1 MDSSRHDSRQRC
13 FLFLLSSLLVL
24 GAPRDVHAAPASP
37 KPGSMNSSTRATQ
50 TVPPP
55 KVLTTQWDA
64 AHSKAL
70 PLAPLVRHGD
80 VEKHLKALRERAP
93 DLFQLEV
100 VGHSV
105 EGRALYHVSLG
116 TGARHVL
123 LWSQMHGD
131 EPTATTALLDFLEHV
146 RTHRQEPW
154 VARML
159 GELTLHAVPL
169 LNPDGA
175 ERFQRRNAQGIDINR
190 DALALQTPEAR
201 ALKGLRDRLQPF
213 IGFNLHNQS
222 WRHSVGRTG
231 RPASISLLAAA
242 FDEKR
247 SDNPGRLLAK
257 KVCAVIR
264 DAVEALAPGQV
275 GRYDDSFEV
284 RAFGDNMTRWGTPS
298 VLIETGAW
306 PSRTPDEPLVRLNFV
321 ALATALDALATG
333 AAEKADVARY
343 DSIPENIGTGLV
355 HTLLKDVGLFGADG
369 KPFTADVGIAVSREV
384 RRQGHQLVLDHVG
397 KVEELGDLRVLG
409 ALETVEGAGL
419 FAVPLAGRTAKE
431 GDTLRLE
438 KPAKDAVEMGQSGE
452 LLLLKPLEPA
462 STYRVERVI
471 RFDW

>member
-1 MDSSRHDSRQRC
+1 M
-13 FLFLLSSLLVL
+13 
-24 GAPRDVHAAPASP
+24 
-37 KPGSMNSSTRATQ
+37 SSTPPVPSQA
-50 TVPPP
+50 VPPP
-55 KVLTTQWDA
+55 KVLAERWSEV
-64 AHSKAL
+64 HSKAL
-70 PLAPLVRHGD
+70 PVAPLVRHGD
-80 VEKHLKALRERAP
+80 VEKYLKDLRERAP
-93 DLFQLEV
+93 DLFGLEV

-131 EPTATTALLDFLEHV
+131 EPTATTALLDFFEYV

-201 ALKGLRDRLQPF
+201 ALKGLRDRLKPF

-222 WRHSVGRTG
+222 WRHAVGRTG
-231 RPASISLLAAA
+231 RPASISVLAAA

-257 KVCAVIR
+257 KVCGVIR
-264 DAVEALAPGQV
+264 DAVETLAPGQV
-275 GRYDDSFEV
+275 GRYDDSFET
-284 RAFGDNMTRWGTPS
+284 RAFGDNMTRWGTAT

-306 PSRTPDEPLVRLNFV
+306 TSMPPDEPLVQLNFV

-333 AAEKADVARY
+333 RAAEADLARY
-343 DSIPENIGTGLV
+343 DSIPENLSSGLV
-355 HTLLKDVGLFGADG
+355 QVLLKDVGLFGADG
-369 KPFTADVGIAVSREV
+369 KPFTADVGIAVTREV
-384 RRQGHQLVLDHVG
+384 HRKDGQLTLVHVG

-409 ALETVEGAGL
+409 AVETVEGKGL
-419 FAVPLAGRTAKE
+419 FAVPLTGHAAKE

-438 KPAKDAVEMGQSGE
+438 KPGRDVIELRQSGE
-452 LLLLKPLEPA
+452 LMLLKPQGAA
-462 STYRVERVI
+462 STYRVERI
-471 RFDW
+471 LRF

>member
-1 MDSSRHDSRQRC
+1 MRADKDTVMGSVRHDLQNRR
-13 FLFLLSSLLVL
+13 LLLLLSSLLLL
-24 GAPRDVHAAPASP
+24 GARNPMH
-37 KPGSMNSSTRATQ
+37 STS
-50 TVPPP
+50 VIPPP
-55 KVLTTQWDA
+55 KVLAAQWSDV
-64 AHSKAL
+64 HSKEL
-70 PLAPLVRHGD
+70 PLPPLVRHGD

-93 DLFQLEV
+93 DLFLLEV

-131 EPTATTALLDFLEHV
+131 EPTATTALLDFLEYV

-154 VARML
+154 VARLL

-201 ALKGLRDRLQPF
+201 ALKALRDRLQPF
-213 IGFNLHNQS
+213 IGFNLHNQG
-222 WRHSVGRTG
+222 WRHAVGRTG
-231 RPASISLLAAA
+231 RPASISVLAAA
-242 FDEKR
+242 FDERR

-257 KVCAVIR
+257 KVCGVIR
-264 DAVEALAPGQV
+264 DAVESLAPGQV

-333 AAEKADVARY
+333 RAEQADVARY
-343 DSIPENIGTGLV
+343 ETIPENNSSGLV
-355 HTLLKDVGLFGADG
+355 HLLLKDVGLFGAG
-369 KPFTADVGIAVSREV
+369 GRPFTADVGIAVTREV
-384 RRQGHQLVLDHVG
+384 RRQGTQLILDHVG

-409 ALETVEGAGL
+409 AIETVEGAGL
-419 FAVPLAGRTAKE
+419 FAVPLAGRTVKE
-431 GDTLRLE
+431 GDTVRLD
-438 KPAKDAVEMGQSGE
+438 KPGAQPVEPGQLAE
-452 LLLLKPLEPA
+452 LMLLKPLEQA
-462 STYRVERVI
+462 SSYRVEHVI

>member
-1 MDSSRHDSRQRC
+1 MGSVRQNSRPRH
-13 FLFLLSSLLVL
+13 FLLLLSSLLLL
-24 GAPRDVHAAPASP
+24 GAAPSQTPMSTSP
-37 KPGSMNSSTRATQ
+37 ATPSKAI
-50 TVPPP
+50 PPP
-55 KVLTTQWDA
+55 KALA
-64 AHSKAL
+64 AAWPEVHSKAL
-70 PLAPLVRHGD
+70 PVAPLVRHGD

-105 EGRALYHVSLG
+105 EGRALYHLALG

-131 EPTATTALLDFLEHV
+131 EPTATSALLDFFEYV

-159 GELTLHAVPL
+159 TELTLHAVPL

-201 ALKGLRDRLQPF
+201 TLKALRDRLKPF

-222 WRHSVGRTG
+222 WRHAVGRTG

-264 DAVEALAPGQV
+264 DAMETLAPGQV
-275 GRYDDSFEV
+275 GRYDDSFES

-306 PSRTPDEPLVRLNFV
+306 TSMPPDDPLVQLNFV

-333 AAEKADVARY
+333 KAATADVARY
-343 DSIPENIGTGLV
+343 DSIPENLGSGLV
-355 HTLLKDVGLFGADG
+355 QVLLKDVGLFGADG
-369 KPFTADVGIAVSREV
+369 NPFTADVGIAVTREV
-384 RRQGHQLVLDHVG
+384 RRQGGGLSLVHVA

-409 ALETVEGAGL
+409 AIETVDGKGL
-419 FAVPLAGRTAKE
+419 FAVPLAGHTVKQ

-438 KPAKDAVEMGQSGE
+438 KPGKDVVETGQSGE
-452 LLLLKPLEPA
+452 LMLLKPQGPA
-462 STYRVERVI
+462 STYRVERII
-471 RFDW
+471 RFDG

>member
-1 MDSSRHDSRQRC
+1 MGADKDTVMGFVRRDLRPRHS
-13 FLFLLSSLLVL
+13 LWLLSSLFLAL
-24 GAPRDVHAAPASP
+24 NSMASSSPSAPSQAI
-37 KPGSMNSSTRATQ
+37 
-50 TVPPP
+50 PPP
-55 KVLTTQWDA
+55 RVLA
-64 AHSKAL
+64 AAWSDVHSKAL
-70 PLAPLVRHGD
+70 PPPPLVRHGD
-80 VEKHLKALRERAP
+80 VEKHLQALQKKAP
-93 DLFQLEV
+93 DLFGLEV

-131 EPTATTALLDFLEHV
+131 EPTATTALLDLFEYI

-154 VARML
+154 VARLL

-201 ALKGLRDRLQPF
+201 ALKGLRDRLRPF
-213 IGFNLHNQS
+213 IGFNLHNQG
-222 WRHSVGRTG
+222 WRHAVGRTG
-231 RPASISLLAAA
+231 RPASISVLAAA
-242 FDEKR
+242 FDEAR

-333 AAEKADVARY
+333 KATQADVARY
-343 DSIPENIGTGLV
+343 ESIPENASSGLV
-355 HTLLKDVGLFGADG
+355 YLLVKDVGLFGAGG
-369 KPFTADVGIAVSREV
+369 KPFTADVGIAVTREV
-384 RRQGHQLVLDHVG
+384 RRQGGRLVLDHVG
-397 KVEELGDLRVLG
+397 KVEELGDLRTLG
-409 ALETVEGAGL
+409 AIETVEGAGL

-431 GDTLRLE
+431 GDTLRLDM
-438 KPAKDAVEMGQSGE
+438 PGAHPVEPGQSGD
-452 LLLLKPLEPA
+452 LMLLKPQGEA
-462 STYRVERVI
+462 STYRVERLI

>member
-1 MDSSRHDSRQRC
+1 MS
-13 FLFLLSSLLVL
+13 
-24 GAPRDVHAAPASP
+24 A
-37 KPGSMNSSTRATQ
+37 SSTGDAQ
-50 TVPPP
+50 AIPPP
-55 KVLTTQWDA
+55 RELSTQWSG

-70 PLAPLVRHGD
+70 PVAPLVRHPD
-80 VEKHLKALRERAP
+80 VEKHLKALHERAP

-131 EPTATTALLDFLEHV
+131 EPTATTALLDFLEYV

-159 GELTLHAVPL
+159 KELTLHAMPL

-222 WRHSVGRTG
+222 WRHAVGRTG
-231 RPASISLLAAA
+231 QPASISLLAAA

-264 DAVEALAPGQV
+264 DAVEELAPGKV
-275 GRYDDSFEV
+275 GRYDDSFEA

-306 PSRTPDEPLVRLNFV
+306 TSLPPDEPLVRLNFV

-333 AAEKADVARY
+333 RAEKADVARY
-343 DSIPENIGTGLV
+343 ESIPENVSSGLV
-355 HTLLKDVGLFGADG
+355 HLLLKDVGLFGADG

-384 RRQGHQLVLDHVG
+384 RRQGSQLTLAHVG

-409 ALETVEGAGL
+409 AVETVDGKGL
-419 FAVPLAGRTAKE
+419 FAVPLAGHSVKE
-431 GDTLRLE
+431 GATLRL
-438 KPAKDAVEMGQSGE
+438 KNPGKDAVELGQSGE
-452 LLLLKPLEPA
+452 LMLLKPLELA
-462 STYRVERVI
+462 STFRVERII
-471 RFDW
+471 RFDR

>member
-1 MDSSRHDSRQRC
+1 MDSVRQNTRPRR
-13 FLFLLSSLLVL
+13 FLLLLSSLLLL
-24 GAPRDVHAAPASP
+24 GASPSQTPMSSPPAVP
-37 KPGSMNSSTRATQ
+37 TQ
-50 TVPPP
+50 AIPPP
-55 KVLTTQWDA
+55 KALATLWPEV
-64 AHSKAL
+64 HSKAL
-70 PLAPLVRHGD
+70 PVAPLVRHGD

-105 EGRALYHVSLG
+105 EGRALYHLSLG

-131 EPTATTALLDFLEHV
+131 EPTATSALLDFFEYV

-159 GELTLHAVPL
+159 TELTLHAVPL

-201 ALKGLRDRLQPF
+201 TLKGLRDRLKPF

-222 WRHSVGRTG
+222 WRHAVGRTG

-306 PSRTPDEPLVRLNFV
+306 SAMPPDEPLVRLNFV

-333 AAEKADVARY
+333 KAAEADVARY
-343 DSIPENIGTGLV
+343 DSIPENLSSGLV
-355 HTLLKDVGLFGADG
+355 QVLLKDVGLFGADG
-369 KPFTADVGIAVSREV
+369 KPFTADVGIAVTREV
-384 RRQGHQLVLDHVG
+384 RKQGGQLTLMHVG
-397 KVEELGDLRVLG
+397 KVEELGDLRILG
-409 ALETVEGAGL
+409 AIESVDGRGL
-419 FAVPLAGRTAKE
+419 FAVPLAGHAVKQ

-438 KPAKDAVEMGQSGE
+438 KPGKDAVETGQSGE
-452 LLLLKPLEPA
+452 LMLLKPLEPA
-462 STYRVERVI
+462 STYRIERI
-471 RFDW
+471 LRFDS

>member
-1 MDSSRHDSRQRC
+1 MGSVRQTFRPRG
-13 FLFLLSSLLVL
+13 FLLLLSSLFLL
-24 GAPRDVHAAPASP
+24 GAAPP
-37 KPGSMNSSTRATQ
+37 KTSMRASSTVSSQAM
-50 TVPPP
+50 PSPG
-55 KVLTTQWDA
+55 VLSAQWSE

-70 PLAPLVRHGD
+70 PLAPLVRHPD

-100 VGHSV
+100 IGHSV

-131 EPTATTALLDFLEHV
+131 EPTATTALLDFLEYV

-159 GELTLHAVPL
+159 GALTLHAVPL

-201 ALKGLRDRLQPF
+201 ALKGLRDRLKPF
-213 IGFNLHNQS
+213 IGFNLHNQD
-222 WRHSVGRTG
+222 WRHAVGRTG

-264 DAVEALAPGQV
+264 DAVETLAPGQV

-306 PSRTPDEPLVRLNFV
+306 TSLPPDEPLVRLNFV

-333 AAEKADVARY
+333 KAAEADVARY
-343 DSIPENIGTGLV
+343 DSIPENVSSGLV
-355 HTLLKDVGLFGADG
+355 YVLLKDVGLFGADG
-369 KPFTADVGIAVSREV
+369 KPFTADVGIAVTREV
-384 RRQGHQLVLDHVG
+384 RRKGQQLELAHVG
-397 KVEELGDLRVLG
+397 KVAELGDLRVLG
-409 ALETVEGAGL
+409 AVETVDGKGL
-419 FAVPLAGRTAKE
+419 FAVPLAGHSAKV

-438 KPAKDAVEMGQSGE
+438 KPGKDGVELGQSGE
-452 LLLLKPLEPA
+452 LLLLKALESA
-462 STYRVERVI
+462 STYRVERII
-471 RFDW
+471 RFDG

>member
-1 MDSSRHDSRQRC
+1 M
-13 FLFLLSSLLVL
+13 
-24 GAPRDVHAAPASP
+24 
-37 KPGSMNSSTRATQ
+37 
-50 TVPPP
+50 
-55 KVLTTQWDA
+55 LT
-64 AHSKAL
+64 
-70 PLAPLVRHGD
+70 
-80 VEKHLKALRERAP
+80 
-93 DLFQLEV
+93 
-100 VGHSV
+100 
-105 EGRALYHVSLG
+105 
-116 TGARHVL
+116 
-123 LWSQMHGD
+123 
-131 EPTATTALLDFLEHV
+131 
-146 RTHRQEPW
+146 
-154 VARML
+154 
-159 GELTLHAVPL
+159 ELTLHAVPL

-201 ALKGLRDRLQPF
+201 TLKGLRDRLKPF

-222 WRHSVGRTG
+222 WRHAVGRTG

-264 DAVEALAPGQV
+264 DAVETLAPGQV

-306 PSRTPDEPLVRLNFV
+306 TSMPPDEPLVRLNFV

-333 AAEKADVARY
+333 KAAEADVARY
-343 DSIPENIGTGLV
+343 DSIPENLGSGLV
-355 HTLLKDVGLFGADG
+355 QVLLKDVGLFGADG

-384 RRQGHQLVLDHVG
+384 RKQGGQLALVHVG

-409 ALETVEGAGL
+409 AIESVDGRGL
-419 FAVPLAGRTAKE
+419 LAVPLAGHAAKV

-438 KPAKDAVEMGQSGE
+438 KPGKDAVETGQSGE
-452 LLLLKPLEPA
+452 LMLLKPLEPA
-462 STYRVERVI
+462 STYRVERI
-471 RFDW
+471 LRFDHD

>member
-1 MDSSRHDSRQRC
+1 MSPH
-13 FLFLLSSLLVL
+13 
-24 GAPRDVHAAPASP
+24 PAVP
-37 KPGSMNSSTRATQ
+37 TQ
-50 TVPPP
+50 AIPPP
-55 KVLTTQWDA
+55 KALA
-64 AHSKAL
+64 ALWPEVHSKAL
-70 PLAPLVRHGD
+70 PVAPLVRHGD
-80 VEKHLKALRERAP
+80 VEKHLKALREQAP

-105 EGRALYHVSLG
+105 EGRALYHLSLG

-131 EPTATTALLDFLEHV
+131 EPTATTALLDFFEYV

-159 GELTLHAVPL
+159 TELTLHAVPL

-201 ALKGLRDRLQPF
+201 TLKGLRDRLKPF

-222 WRHSVGRTG
+222 WRHAVGRTG

-264 DAVEALAPGQV
+264 DAVEPLAPGQV

-306 PSRTPDEPLVRLNFV
+306 TSMPPDEPLVRLNFV

-333 AAEKADVARY
+333 KAAEADVTRY
-343 DSIPENIGTGLV
+343 DSIPENLSSGLV
-355 HTLLKDVGLFGADG
+355 QVLLKDVGLFGADG
-369 KPFTADVGIAVSREV
+369 KPFSADVGIAVTREV
-384 RRQGHQLVLDHVG
+384 RKQSGQLTLVHVG

-409 ALETVEGAGL
+409 AVESVDGRGL
-419 FAVPLAGRTAKE
+419 FAVPLAGHAAKV

-438 KPAKDAVEMGQSGE
+438 KPGKDGVETGQSGE
-452 LLLLKPLEPA
+452 LMLLKPLEPA
-462 STYRVERVI
+462 STYRVERII
-471 RFDW
+471 RFND